1 MPQTDKEE
9 IAIITCNVMAESRNM
24 DAAMRIKEINSARE
38 QIGEERFLLTDESIK
53 ESLKYGLCKNLVLN
67 DDSYSENLETL
78 KAIAA
83 EALRIE
89 REKAEEE
96 RIAREKKAEEERIA
110 REKKAEAE
118 RIAREKK
125 AEAERIAL
133 EQAKKRYRES
143 ILSSIK
149 DYKLEVKRAWVRL
162 AGEEVKVTINCNNS
176 LSGLNVN
183 LIVKFQ
189 GGHTRKLINQRMYC
203 HERRTGITDKPWVQD
218 FDFMGPSK
226 FHPNTKA
233 LMESFST
240 WGGSGHVLKHIKEFE
255 LRIIDGG
262 YKNSWRNFPPMKE
275 SHHKLDI
282 PIVLKWQN
290 EI

>member
-89 REKAEEE
+89 RE
-96 RIAREKKAEEERIA
+96 KAEEERIA